1 MEYVGYAWLGLTVA
15 CVIIEAMTVSLTTI
29 WFAVGALVAW
39 LVHLTGL
46 EIEAQIVVFLLVSIV
61 CLIFTRP
68 IAMKKFKVGRF
79 KTNAESLIGW
89 SFKVESRI
97 DNINNTG
104 TVKVNGQ
111 IWSARSLDDRVIEK
125 DEIVVVR
132 NIVGV
137 KLIVEKNKEEI
148 WNI

>member
-1 MEYVGYAWLGLTVA
+1 
-15 CVIIEAMTVSLTTI
+15 
-29 WFAVGALVAW
+29 
-39 LVHLTGL
+39 
-46 EIEAQIVVFLLVSIV
+46 
-61 CLIFTRP
+61 

-79 KTNAESLIGW
+79 KTNAESLIGR
-89 SFKVESRI
+89 SFKVESTI

-111 IWSARSLDDRVIEK
+111 IWSARSLDDQVIEK

-137 KLIVEKNKEEI
+137 KLIVERK
-148 WNI
+148 